1 MNLSPEEMYEKRK
14 QFFNDHA
21 EKWLDMWYRD
31 EATGR
36 YDAHAAGFARLFAA
50 LPLSQGQSVCD
61 IGCGPGVLVPYI
73 LERIG
78 PSGLLYEID
87 VAEKMI
93 EVNRKLHPEPNIR
106 FMADDIA
113 NRPVPEAS
121 CDAAICFSCF
131 PHFQDKPGALSA
143 VQASNS
149 GPDPRW
155 LQARAEQRKTM
166 EAVRKGAQAKWAGI
180 AKQTADGIGAL
191 IDEAAKAGVTA
202 VIQPGGSIRDA
213 EVIQAAD
220 EHGMAMVFTGVR
232 IFRH

>member
-1 MNLSPEEMYEKRK
+1 MYPSPEEMYEKRK

-31 EATGR
+31 ETSGR

-50 LPLSQGQSVCD
+50 LPLAQGQSVCD

-93 EVNRKLHPEPNIR
+93 DVNRKLHPEPNIR
-106 FMADDIA
+106 FIADDIA

-121 CDAAICFSCF
+121 CHAAICFSCF
-131 PHFQDKPGALSA
+131 PHFQDKPGALAAVAHALTSGGFLAIAHFDSA
-143 VQASNS
+143 HAINNRHAKHPAVAHDTLP
-149 GPDPRW
+149 G
-155 LQARAEQRKTM
+155 EQEMRIMVET
-166 EAVRKGAQAKWAGI
+166 AGFCV
-180 AKQTADGIGAL
+180 L
-191 IDEAAKAGVTA
+191 SFIDEDGFYLLTA
-202 VIQPGGSIRDA
+202 
-213 EVIQAAD
+213 EKK
-220 EHGMAMVFTGVR
+220 
-232 IFRH
+232 